1 MRAQR
6 KQRRVVVLVSGD
18 TGIFSLANY
27 LIKHIG
33 EEDMEFI
40 PGISSVQVMFARLKR
55 PWNEASILSTHGR
68 CPDQLPAV
76 IRRSRMTVLLTG
88 VPWTPQEIAR
98 YLRENDIPDL
108 SIALGKNLSYP
119 EEQIIYSS
127 LAQLLN
133 DNADYSNTVMVIFN
147 E

>member
-1 MRAQR
+1 
-6 KQRRVVVLVSGD
+6 VSGD

-27 LIKHIG
+27 LLNHIDG
-33 EEDMEFI
+33 EDIDFI

-55 PWNEASILSTHGR
+55 PWNEASILSIHGR

-76 IRRSRMTVLLTG
+76 IKSSRITALLTG
-88 VPWTPQEIAR
+88 SPWTPQEIAR
-98 YLRENDIPDL
+98 FLKENEVPDL
-108 SIALGKNLSYP
+108 RVALGKNLSYQ
-119 EEQIIYSS
+119 EEQIVYSS